1 MAKSSRSWGYPQVHR
16 RTDRGDINRPQRRR
30 SPVGNHESRGRVRRE
45 RRIHKTSSTELAQR
59 VGAKPRERKTRRRL
73 QPIMKSRETDW
84 ALSRSIIHYLL
95 LRLLEFPDLMPPGRT
110 PPDTPFFESAG
121 APSA

>member
-30 SPVGNHESRGRVRRE
+30 SSVGNHESRGRVRRE

-59 VGAKPRERKTRRRL
+59 VGAKPRERKTRRRW
-73 QPIMKSRETDW
+73 QSVMKSRETDW
-84 ALSRSIIHYLL
+84 APSRSVVHYWLP
-95 LRLLEFPDLMPPGRT
+95 RLLALSHLTLPR
-110 PPDTPFFESAG
+110 
-121 APSA
+121 